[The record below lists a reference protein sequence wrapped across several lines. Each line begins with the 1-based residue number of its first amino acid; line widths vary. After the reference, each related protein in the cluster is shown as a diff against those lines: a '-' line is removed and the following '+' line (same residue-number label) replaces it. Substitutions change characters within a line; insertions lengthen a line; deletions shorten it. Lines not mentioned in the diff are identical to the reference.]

1 MAQIQLEG
9 MEFYAYHGCF
19 AEEQIIGSKF
29 IIDVS
34 FECDVHKAE
43 NSDNLSETIDYQEV
57 YNTIKEVMQI
67 KSKLLEHVG
76 RRIINAMKKYFPT
89 IKNIKVKVSKCN
101 PPIGGKVEKVS
112 VLVGNMEE

>member
-1 MAQIQLEG
+1 MAIIQLEG

-19 AEEQIIGSKF
+19 SEEQIIGSRF
-29 IIDVS
+29 IIDVT
-34 FECDVHKAE
+34 FECDVHEAE
-43 NSDNLSETIDYQEV
+43 NSDILSKTIDYQDV
-57 YNTIKEVMQI
+57 YNTICGVMQI

-76 RRIINAMKKYFPT
+76 RRIIIAVKERFPL
-89 IKNIKVKVSKCN
+89 IEDIKVKVSKCN

>member
-1 MAQIQLEG
+1 MAIIQLEG

-19 AEEQIIGSKF
+19 AEEQIIGNKF

-34 FECDVHKAE
+34 FECDAQEAE
-43 NSDNLSETIDYQEV
+43 NSDNLSNTIDYQDV
-57 YNTIKEVMQI
+57 YNSIRAVMQI

-76 RRIINAMKKYFPT
+76 RRIINAMKERFPV
-89 IKNIKVKVSKCN
+89 IKNISVKVSKCN

-112 VLVGNMEE
+112 VVIGSTEE

>member
-1 MAQIQLEG
+1 MGIISLSG
-9 MEFYAYHGCF
+9 MEFFAYHGCF

-29 IIDVS
+29 LIDVS
-34 FECDVHKAE
+34 FECDVPEAE

-57 YNTIKEVMQI
+57 YNSIKEVMQI

-76 RRIINAMKKYFPT
+76 RRIIIAVKERFPV

-112 VLVGNMEE
+112 VLIGNTEE